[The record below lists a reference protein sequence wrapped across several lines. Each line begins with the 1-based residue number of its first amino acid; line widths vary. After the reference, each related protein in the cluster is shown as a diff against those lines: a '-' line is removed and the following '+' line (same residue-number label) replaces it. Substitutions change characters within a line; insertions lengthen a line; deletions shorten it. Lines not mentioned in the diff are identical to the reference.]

1 MKEKTIYLLGEYR
14 ISEYENG
21 MLWWETHHGLGEQR
35 SGKCSIHDDIFIIG
49 LPRHEDIGF
58 LYKHC

>member
-1 MKEKTIYLLGEYR
+1 MKEKTVYQLGEYR

-35 SGKCSIHDDIFIIG
+35 SGKCFIHDDILIIG

-58 LYKHC
+58 LYNHC